1 MNDPE
6 NASNEGLSYK
16 KDHYLNFEEFWPYY
30 LSQHRD
36 VRCRMTHFGGVS
48 AAATLVVLGLFFAQP
63 FWILLAVLAGYG
75 WAFFGHFQYEK
86 NKPAS
91 FKNPVYSFFADFR
104 MFWLTLQG
112 DIDAEFQRF
121 SILAKR

>member
-63 FWILLAVLAGYG
+63 FWILLAVLAHLR
-75 WAFFGHFQYEK
+75 FDR
-86 NKPAS
+86 PS
-91 FKNPVYSFFADFR
+91 
-104 MFWLTLQG
+104 
-112 DIDAEFQRF
+112 DIN
-121 SILAKR
+121 SSSVGKR